1 MSDFAEA
8 LALQIPR
15 LRRYARALTHEV
27 SWADDLVQ
35 DTLERALRRR
45 WLFRI
50 NSNLTAW
57 LFTILYRLYLNDV
70 PRHRML
76 AAVDGGEAPEPVEAG
91 DPGLQLDM
99 QRALARLN
107 PAHRAVIALVGLEQ
121 LSYKEAAEVLDIPL
135 GTLMSRLARAREQLR
150 VLLSQAPA
158 STPAV
163 PTVAAVATHLT
174 RIK

>member
-15 LRRYARALTHEV
+15 LRRYARALTHDV
-27 SWADDLVQ
+27 TWADDLVQ

-57 LFTILYRLYLNDV
+57 LFTMLYRLYLNDA
-70 PRHRML
+70 PRYRAIAAL
-76 AAVDGGEAPEPVEAG
+76 ADEEMPESAAPG

-107 PAHRAVIALVGLEQ
+107 PEHRAVIVLVGLEQ
-121 LSYKEAAEVLDIPL
+121 LSYKEAAEVLDVPL
-135 GTLMSRLARAREQLR
+135 GTVMSRLARAREQLR
-150 VLLSQAPA
+150 IHLSDASLSTLAASATAP
-158 STPAV
+158 
-163 PTVAAVATHLT
+163 HLT

>member
-1 MSDFAEA
+1 MADFAEA

-15 LRRYARALTHEV
+15 LRRYARALTHDV

-57 LFTILYRLYLNDV
+57 LFTILYRLYLNDAPRRRAIV
-70 PRHRML
+70 PV
-76 AAVDGGEAPEPVEAG
+76 AEESTPEPAAPG

-99 QRALARLN
+99 RRALARLS
-107 PAHRAVIALVGLEQ
+107 PEHRAVVVLVGLEQ
-121 LSYKEAAEVLDIPL
+121 LSYKEAAEVLNIPP

-150 VLLSQAPA
+150 VLLSDVPH

-163 PTVAAVATHLT
+163 PGAAAHLT